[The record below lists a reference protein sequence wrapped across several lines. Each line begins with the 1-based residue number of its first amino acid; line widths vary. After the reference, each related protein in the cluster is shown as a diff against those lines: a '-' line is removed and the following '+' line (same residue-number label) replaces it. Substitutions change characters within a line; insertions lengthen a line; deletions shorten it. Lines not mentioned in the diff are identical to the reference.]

1 MDNNNLSNITA
12 NTFNFYYNSLDED
25 DIIKILN
32 KINNIEDISMDI
44 HKLNKILYKL
54 DLDVFKKILKNLTV
68 KDLSY
73 IFKNC
78 MDDDYLFNNFNFW
91 QNKNCFEDL
100 NETIKIL
107 NYNKLLYLLDKMD
120 DVIFKMN
127 IHKLKLYQIK
137 LIYPYI
143 KDNNVKLKIFIN
155 SIDEEYLIFLINELD
170 DETIKFLNLNYNFIF
185 RFNQISIFS
194 TVNMEEINEM
204 NVTKLQII
212 LLLGTSN
219 ESKIKK
225 KILDFEF
232 DFIKKIIN
240 FVNTTTFTYII
251 MNIQINMIYELIDI
265 LNDCHLITLIDN
277 INFDLLHIMC
287 VKLTLEKL
295 CKLISHFSLNQ
306 FINSLYYITDDKI
319 ECLKYMNSNH
329 KNYINNLFSL
339 INPNLYNEYLNNF
352 TKQIIFC
359 LLQTDSKNI
368 ILSNSIHINLNTIK
382 LIINY
387 LNYHDIIKIL
397 NQYNIKNR
405 LEIITSIKEHNYHM
419 ISNFVD
425 GIMYNSVID
434 DLSMDNKINFVL
446 FYKFINLNLSPESN
460 IKINKILDIINV

>member
-1 MDNNNLSNITA
+1 MDNNILANITA
-12 NTFNFYYNSLDED
+12 TTFNFYYNSFDED
-25 DIIKILN
+25 NIIKILN
-32 KINNIEDISMDI
+32 KIHNIEDISMDV

-54 DLDVFKKILKNLTV
+54 DLDVFIQILKNLNI

-78 MDDDYLFNNFNFW
+78 MDDYLFNNFDFW
-91 QNKNCFEDL
+91 ENKNCFGDL
-100 NETIKIL
+100 NETVKIL
-107 NYNKLLYLLDKMD
+107 FHNNLLYLLDKMN
-120 DVIFKMN
+120 DVVFKMN

-143 KDNNVKLKIFIN
+143 KDNNVKLKILIN

-170 DETIKFLNLNYNFIF
+170 DNSIKFLNLNYNFIF

-194 TVNMEEINEM
+194 TINIDEINEM
-204 NVTKLQII
+204 NITKLQII

-232 DFIKKIIN
+232 NFIKKIIN
-240 FVNTTTFTYII
+240 FVNTNTFNYII
-251 MNIQINMIYELIDI
+251 LNIQLNMIYELMDV
-265 LNDCHLITLIDN
+265 LNDNHLISLIKN
-277 INFDLLHIMC
+277 IHFDLLNIIC
-287 VKLTLEKL
+287 VKLSLEKL
-295 CKLISHFSLNQ
+295 CKLISHYSLNQ
-306 FINSLYYITDDKI
+306 FINSLHYITDDKI
-319 ECLKYMNSNH
+319 ECLKYMNSIQ

-359 LLQTDSKNI
+359 LLQTGSKNI
-368 ILSNSIHINLNTIK
+368 IVSNSTYISLNTIK

-397 NQYNIKNR
+397 NQYNIQIR
-405 LEIITSIKEHNYHM
+405 TEIITSIREHNFSM

-425 GIMYNSVID
+425 EYINKSVIN

-446 FYKFINLNLSPESN
+446 FYKFINLNLCPESN
-460 IKINKILDIINV
+460 IKINNILDIINV